1 MRVSADGFKKE
12 KYKCKKVRKLLR
24 ILRRNWALAMN
35 LRKKAVKKRRGLNK
49 EHTWCQATR
58 STS

>member
-1 MRVSADGFKKE
+1 MRVSPDRYKKE

-24 ILRRNWALAMN
+24 ILQRNWAFAMN
-35 LRKKAVKKRRGLNK
+35 LRKKLVKKRRGLNK
-49 EHTWCQATR
+49 ECTWCQATR

>member
-1 MRVSADGFKKE
+1 MRVSPDRYKKD
-12 KYKCKKVRKLLR
+12 YKSKKVRKLLR
-24 ILRRNWALAMN
+24 ILQGNWALAMN

-49 EHTWCQATR
+49 EYTWCQATR